1 MMAPVIESVEDDN
14 LRLAGSGDA
23 VVRRRRVRSGS
34 SQCSKKD
41 KYTNGDGVAVA
52 VAPAEDGPP
61 KKAPTRKTRYGRSA
75 TISVTQLLSDS
86 CNSLLQKF
94 RRNPS
99 EKPEKKLARS
109 STSQQR

>member
-1 MMAPVIESVEDDN
+1 MMAPVIESVEEDS
-14 LRLAGSGDA
+14 LRVAGSGDA

-34 SQCSKKD
+34 SQGGKKD
-41 KYTNGDGVAVA
+41 KCRNGEVVAA
-52 VAPAEDGPP
+52 ADTFAEDGPP
-61 KKAPTRKTRYGRSA
+61 KRAPTRKTRYGRSA

-109 STSQQR
+109 SKSQQR